1 MHRNI
6 GYVYIYCSSLGQ
18 VATLFFIFYAEFL
31 WSSGV
36 SSCCL
41 FSYFVAFNIYMCVHY
56 LAGRINRL
64 ISYRNT

>member
-6 GYVYIYCSSLGQ
+6 GYVYIYCSLLGQ
-18 VATLFFIFYAEFL
+18 VATLFYIFYAEFL

-41 FSYFVAFNIYMCVHY
+41 FSYYVCVHY